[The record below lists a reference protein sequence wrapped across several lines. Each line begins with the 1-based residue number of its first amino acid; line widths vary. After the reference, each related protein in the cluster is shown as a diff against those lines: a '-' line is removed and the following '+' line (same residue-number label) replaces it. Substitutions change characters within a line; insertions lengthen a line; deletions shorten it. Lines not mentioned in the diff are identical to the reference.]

1 MAFCCSPPPHS
12 FSLLFNHVITFFYTP
27 HNTIWPLRSTLF
39 PKDNLLGALQV
50 DPWTTDVNYMGPLTS
65 GIFFFFNKY
74 NPPFASM
81 YFTCED
87 STSQMENSIFAFFL
101 VSFKLVFPTA
111 DWKYCFQF
119 IIGWI
124 HDARLRNMRAVWIFT
139 KKYLSISG
147 PMHFK
152 VMLFKGPLY
161 WQWDKHKMQQVK
173 DNITQRTYKKE
184 IIYSKSRW

>member
-1 MAFCCSPPPHS
+1 MAFCCRPPPHS
-12 FSLLFNHVITFFYTP
+12 FSLLFNHVVTFFYTP

-50 DPWTTDVNYMGPLTS
+50 DPWTTGVNYMGPLTS
-65 GIFFFFNKY
+65 GIFFFNKY

-111 DWKYCFQF
+111 DWKYCFSSAVDWTTNVKGQGGAKTDGQIF
-119 IIGWI
+119 YC
-124 HDARLRNMRAVWIFT
+124 ARSVLLAFPCFRGQLYLMPYERWCREQESTSRV
-139 KKYLSISG
+139 KK
-147 PMHFK
+147 
-152 VMLFKGPLY
+152 
-161 WQWDKHKMQQVK
+161 
-173 DNITQRTYKKE
+173 
-184 IIYSKSRW
+184 